1 MRYFID
7 KVKTKNGKHKLL
19 WTDEM
24 ELIDGNHKMIARE
37 VFDPPLSFEEWEW
50 TEEGWIEVNSSKGG
64 NE

>member
-7 KVKTKNGKHKLL
+7 KVKTENGKQKLL

-37 VFDPPLSFEEWEW
+37 VFDPPLSFKEWEW
-50 TEEGWIEVNSSKGG
+50 TEE
-64 NE
+64 